1 MNLKA
6 SLVRT
11 LNRHVLPRWRLVLRK
26 SDKGGDDLPLP
37 GPFRDRLIDATA
49 ALLSPYL
56 QRINPELPVRPLIE
70 DFFDVYARRPVRDN
84 SGGTAFNG
92 SLVLYAL
99 VRALNPVLIVE
110 SGSWKGHSAWLFRQ
124 AAPDARIVTCDIEHE
139 NLEHREPGIEY
150 RLGDWMGYHDLK
162 ADGPRSL
169 AFFDDHVS
177 HAQRLREAH
186 GRGFRTVLLDDDL
199 PAEALFVTGDPP
211 APTAAMLVDPTITP
225 GTEIGWTYRGRTL
238 HHVVTAE
245 ALTTRALIAERLQ
258 APDLAPATWQSRHNG
273 ISLVRLCD

>member
-6 SLVRT
+6 SLIRT
-11 LNRHVLPRWRLVLRK
+11 LNRRVLPRWRLVLRK

-37 GPFRDRLIDATA
+37 GLFRERLIDAA
-49 ALLSPYL
+49 AGLLDPFL
-56 QRINPELPVRPLIE
+56 HQAQFGIAARPLIE
-70 DFFDVYARRPVRDN
+70 EFLEVYARRPVRDN
-84 SGGTAFNG
+84 AGGTALNG

-99 VRALNPVLIVE
+99 VRTLKPTQIVE
-110 SGSWKGHSAWLFRQ
+110 SGSWKGHTAWLFRQ

-150 RLGDWMGYHDLK
+150 RLGDWMTFGDLK
-162 ADGPRSL
+162 ADGPGAL

-186 GRGFRTVLLDDDL
+186 GRGFRTIILDDDV

-211 APTAAMLVDPTITP
+211 APTAAMLADPAILP
-225 GTEIGWTYRGRTL
+225 GTEIAWTYRGRSF
-238 HHVVTAE
+238 HHVVTTE
-245 ALTTRALIAERLQ
+245 ALATRALIAERLP
-258 APDLAPATWQSRHNG
+258 APDLSPATWQSRHNG
-273 ISLVRLCD
+273 ISLMRLRG

>member
-37 GPFRDRLIDATA
+37 GPFRDRLIEAMTA
-49 ALLSPYL
+49 RLDPYL
-56 QRINPELPVRPLIE
+56 RETQLGGATRQLIE
-70 DFFDVYARRPVRDN
+70 EFLGVYARRPVRDN
-84 SGGTAFNG
+84 AGGTAFNG
-92 SLVLYAL
+92 SLVLFAL
-99 VRALNPVLIVE
+99 VRALDPVLIVE
-110 SGSWKGHSAWLFRQ
+110 CGSWKGHTAWLFRQ
-124 AAPDARIVTCDIEHE
+124 AAPSARIVTCDIEHE

-150 RLGDWMGYHDLK
+150 RLGDWMRFDDLK
-162 ADGPRSL
+162 ADTPQSL
-169 AFFDDHVS
+169 VFFDDHVS

-186 GRGFRTVLLDDDL
+186 GRGFRTVILDDDL

-211 APTAAMLVDPTITP
+211 APTAAILTDPAIAP
-225 GTEIGWTYRGRTL
+225 GTEIAWTYRGRGF

-245 ALTTRALIAERLQ
+245 ALATRALIAERLP

-273 ISLVRLCD
+273 ISLVRLRG